1 MGEPALSADTQAALL
16 LCASLGQKAEGPDKP
31 LTPKEYGELIRILE
45 LQTLGPGDLLDSSK
59 LEQARRQNGEV
70 DWSRVGSLLERGSAL
85 AFAVESWAAKGIWV
99 LGQGDDGYPE
109 RLSKRLKYLAPP
121 VLFGVGNRQ
130 LLKGGGMAI
139 VGSRDVDETS
149 AKFSRELG
157 SHCARQGI
165 QVISG
170 AARGVDSEAM
180 AGALDGGGRVVGV
193 LAEQLVRAAVSPH
206 LRSAIEEGALLLA
219 TPYDPQATFLVG
231 RAMGRNKYL
240 YALSDVAVVV
250 CSAAE
255 SGGTWAGAIENL
267 KHKWVPLF
275 VRAGDEVP
283 DGNRRLLEKGAL
295 AFDSNLLSHE
305 GELQRFFE
313 TYAEFHR
320 HTTNQVGP
328 EISEHPSPRHVN
340 APELAIAP
348 LPALTGADNSFD
360 DVWPRIAALLTE
372 SQSAK
377 NLSELLQVKQLQLHR
392 WLARAVEL
400 GLIKKSKSPVRY
412 VLKQTS
418 EERGQGNLF

>member
-1 MGEPALSADTQAALL
+1 MGEATLSADTQAALL

-31 LTPKEYGELIRILE
+31 LAPKEYGELIRILE
-45 LQTLGPGDLLDSSK
+45 LQAIGPGDLLDSSK
-59 LEQARRQNGEV
+59 LEQARRSQNGEV
-70 DWSRVGSLLERGSAL
+70 DWSRVGSLLERGSGL

-99 LGQGDDGYPE
+99 LGQRDDGYPE

-121 VLFGVGNRQ
+121 VLFGVGDRQ

-206 LRSAIEEGALLLA
+206 LRTAIEEDALLLV
-219 TPYDPQATFLVG
+219 TPYDPHATFLVG

-267 KHKWVPLF
+267 KHQWVPLF
-275 VRAGDEVP
+275 VRADHEVP
-283 DGNRRLLEKGAL
+283 EGNRRLLAKGGLPLDSEYL
-295 AFDSNLLSHE
+295 AKSGDLRTLIP
-305 GELQRFFE
+305 
-313 TYAEFHR
+313 TYAEFEP
-320 HTTNQVGP
+320 HTNRRAAPV
-328 EISEHPSPRHVN
+328 ISEHRPPSQGADLKTTALTSGADSFDN
-340 APELAIAP
+340 AWPELAT
-348 LPALTGADNSFD
+348 L
-360 DVWPRIAALLTE
+360 
-372 SQSAK
+372 
-377 NLSELLQVKQLQLHR
+377 LSEERSEKELRKALNVTRKQLGS
-392 WLARAVEL
+392 WLAHAVEL
-400 GLIKKSKSPVRY
+400 GRIEKLLHPVRY
-412 VLKQTS
+412 VLKQER